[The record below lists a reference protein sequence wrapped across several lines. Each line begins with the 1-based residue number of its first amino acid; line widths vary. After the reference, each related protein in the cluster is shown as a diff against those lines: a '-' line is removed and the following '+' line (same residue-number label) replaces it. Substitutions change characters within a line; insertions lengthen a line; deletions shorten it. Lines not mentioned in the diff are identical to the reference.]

1 MKSLFVTCIL
11 ALLATSVP
19 AVAQALRPEA
29 VNGAI
34 LGGVAGAIIGNNSGD
49 LRHNGARGAAI
60 GAGTGLLLGQMVGD
74 SQAYDTRTQVR
85 VAAAPQTYIYRS
97 GGYYGHGGYRGYGR
111 YGHRWGGGYYYSPGY
126 SYIGADVYGYSPYYA
141 DSYGRS
147 NYAANGLFWGAL
159 TGAIIGNNSGSL
171 RHNAWRGAGLGAA
184 AGYLIGSIAE
194 NNARERESILTQQAA
209 VATSRTE
216 TTAPTTDVS
225 QPAPAVTVAKPVSST
240 PMSSANS
247 LFGR

>member
-1 MKSLFVTCIL
+1 MTAPV
-11 ALLATSVP
+11 
-19 AVAQALRPEA
+19 VAQGLRPEA
-29 VNGAI
+29 VNGAV
-34 LGGVAGAIIGNNSGD
+34 LGGIAGAVIGNNSGD

-60 GAGTGLLLGQMVGD
+60 GAGTGLLLGQIAGD
-74 SQAYDTRTQVR
+74 SRAYNGRTQVT
-85 VAAAPQTYIYRS
+85 VAASPHTYVYRS
-97 GGYYGHGGYRGYGR
+97 GGFRGQGGYGYGGYGR
-111 YGHRWGGGYYYSPGY
+111 YGHRWGGAYYYRPGY
-126 SYIGADVYGYSPYYA
+126 TYIDTDPYGYASY
-141 DSYGRS
+141 DDGSYGRS

-184 AGYLIGSIAE
+184 AGYLLGSIAE

-209 VATSRTE
+209 VANSRSE
-216 TTAPTTDVS
+216 IPT
-225 QPAPAVTVAKPVSST
+225 PAPAVVETAVPVTASKPAPST